1 MDGRLRSWTS
11 IGKGRSWCAM
21 CGAVPGQVDLQKRF
35 TLTLMW
41 KRHVALIHLEGDA
54 RTHAD
59 NQ

>member
-1 MDGRLRSWTS
+1 
-11 IGKGRSWCAM
+11 M

-54 RTHAD
+54 RPHAD